1 MKRFKETKSFNKKI
15 IWIIVVGVVIVAV
28 FGIGVIIESRPLKE
42 NEVKTPKSS
51 SELEQM
57 NYIDTVS
64 TLESAGFENVE
75 VEKIEDLIIGFLT
88 KDGEVEEVSINGDTE
103 FSSGS
108 RYLKDSQ
115 VVVRYHTFKS
125 DTDSSSNEEDKPK
138 EEEPP
143 VVTEDDSVIN
153 IDNNE
158 EFSML
163 LVDDTGD
170 EMDSFLNKYKGRII
184 EFDGYTWDW
193 FNHTSTN
200 PITGKVT
207 EYETLYDTIII
218 PGNIETLDV
227 NPSDVA
233 IRVEEGSFPN
243 FTPALNRQNVY
254 LKGKIT
260 GYNKDT
266 MQIYLEVI
274 EIEGR

>member
-1 MKRFKETKSFNKKI
+1 MKGFKETKSFNKKS
-15 IWIIVVGVVIVAV
+15 IWIIVVGVVIVAI
-28 FGIGVIIESRPLKE
+28 FGIGVIMESRPLKE

-57 NYIDTVS
+57 NYIDAVS

-163 LVDDTGD
+163 LVDATGD
-170 EMDSFLNKYKGRII
+170 EMDSFVNKYKGRII

-233 IRVEEGSFPN
+233 IRVEEVSFPN